1 MGKLPKR
8 FILSLAQQFLDL
20 MKSHRK
26 EQKEPGL
33 LVKKTVYLIN
43 CIFMIKSKTLR
54 GQGAKDIG
62 RICKEKLIPEF

>member
-43 CIFMIKSKTLR
+43 CIFTIKSKTLR